1 MKQRRL
7 LSILL
12 IIMLIVL
19 NITGVYADND
29 ITASLEEADHSVGL
43 NAFEDSFIPDDFFE
57 NSTSIAPLATYYESE
72 SNNTMATADTIYSGQ
87 DMKGKITP
95 SGDVDFFVLRNA
107 SGGTI
112 NFWIETT
119 SSSATPYYNYSVYN
133 SAGTL
138 IGASSNARKLVVYD
152 QTGGTYYIRVSST
165 VSSSTIQY
173 TVRAKV
179 YPYTAYIMQGNTK
192 DALDCETIYYDL
204 QDNNYSSTS
213 IGWTLGNTGQA
224 YITPVTTSEFVNA
237 KNYTVAYYSGHG
249 ARSPNNPTIN
259 VRTNNS
265 STEVYIPGQTET
277 ISIASALN
285 VSGTQWATTCAWQK
299 NDPIRVLI
307 LASCYQLDS
316 NCISTY
322 AKIMKASGIRAIAG
336 YHEQAPSYGDHTI
349 AASFINFA
357 ESGES
362 IKSSWRQANNGQ
374 NWAVLVYEDGAN
386 QYYRLPGFPGN
397 TYSAPSS
404 STPIYR
410 YANFIDNTGNTGQ
423 PVSTSASNAS
433 AIPTTLVFED
443 ISENDTENI
452 LYRDSVGTAVNENE
466 TVQIAENEAEERI
479 TEADLQNAICVESS
493 VIKELVDTE
502 IGIVD
507 GTATT
512 IEKGYTYY
520 DTYNGIKLRD
530 SFISISVDADG
541 VTGIVDSWK
550 ERTISAIPASMVT
563 RENMISASAASEVA
577 LQHAESFNYAD
588 IEPEVNGDLSYVP
601 VGDNVYQLCYEIT
614 TTDGIVFISVLD
626 GAIIEPAI

>member
-192 DALDCETIYYDL
+192 DALDCDL

-285 VSGTQWATTCAWQK
+285 VSGTQWATTCSWQK

-541 VTGIVDSWK
+541 ITGIVDSWK

-577 LQHAESFNYAD
+577 LQHAESFNYAV

>member
-7 LSILL
+7 LSLLL

-19 NITGVYADND
+19 NITGAYADND

-43 NAFEDSFIPDDFFE
+43 NAFDDSFIPDGFFE
-57 NSTSIAPLATYYESE
+57 NSTSIVPLATYYESE

-224 YITPVTTSEFVNA
+224 YITPVSTSEFVNA

-285 VSGTQWATTCAWQK
+285 VSGTQWATTCSWQK

-466 TVQIAENEAEERI
+466 TVQIAEMR
-479 TEADLQNAICVESS
+479 Q
-493 VIKELVDTE
+493 K
-502 IGIVD
+502 
-507 GTATT
+507 
-512 IEKGYTYY
+512 
-520 DTYNGIKLRD
+520 
-530 SFISISVDADG
+530 
-541 VTGIVDSWK
+541 
-550 ERTISAIPASMVT
+550 SA
-563 RENMISASAASEVA
+563 
-577 LQHAESFNYAD
+577 
-588 IEPEVNGDLSYVP
+588 
-601 VGDNVYQLCYEIT
+601 
-614 TTDGIVFISVLD
+614 
-626 GAIIEPAI
+626 